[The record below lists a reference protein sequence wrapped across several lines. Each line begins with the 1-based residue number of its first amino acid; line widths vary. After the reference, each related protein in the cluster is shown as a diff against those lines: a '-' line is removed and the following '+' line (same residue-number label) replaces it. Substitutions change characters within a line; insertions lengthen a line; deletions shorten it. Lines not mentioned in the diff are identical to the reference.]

1 MNYLRKN
8 CREIAFL
15 LLLLLGTLVFVLF
28 FEKNKIENNTPEAL
42 RSMAFFLPGVG
53 LLTAGFLYEI
63 FRKKKNAQKLSAF
76 FLLSIGIYLLSL
88 LLMVLFAV

>member
-8 CREIAFL
+8 GREIAFL

-28 FEKNKIENNTPEAL
+28 FEKNEIENNTPEAL
-42 RSMAFFLPGVG
+42 RAMAFFLPGVG

-63 FRKKKNAQKLSAF
+63 FRKKKNAGKPSAF